1 LHGSLRAELIRT
13 YAKIGFTLSPLAGEG
28 WGEGAMGL
36 AKTKTYA
43 NVSTLSPALPRQGG
57 ERSEGAE
64 LNPLAA

>member
-1 LHGSLRAELIRT
+1 MPRLMNFTCNAHSIGQDET
-13 YAKIGFTLSPLAGEG
+13 YKG
-28 WGEGAMGL
+28 WGEGAMRP
-36 AKTKTYA
+36 AKTKSYA